1 MGTTLHDLSYGLG
14 VAVHPVNLLAGAL
27 GVIVGT
33 TIGVIPALGP
43 TQGAALLLPIVF
55 RLPPATGLIFLSGL
69 YMGAIYGGS
78 VTSILFNIPGTP
90 MSVASAFD
98 GYPMALKGHGS
109 RALAGSALSA
119 FIAGTACIVLFTFFA
134 RPLAEYA
141 LTWGPPEYFSVMLL
155 AYAALAGLEGGS
167 LVKSSISVLIGLI
180 LTGVGVDIITG
191 MPRITFGS
199 TNLLAGVKFLV
210 VVVGM
215 FGIGELLRAAEENIM
230 TKSAVKA
237 KVRIADIVGALR
249 EMAGYWKTFLR
260 STLIGFWIGVLP
272 GTGATPASFVGYGL
286 AKRFSKNPEKFGT
299 GALEGVVAPESAASS
314 AEVGSL
320 LPLVTLGIPGSPT
333 AAVILGALMIW
344 GLQPGPLLMI
354 DHPEIVWGFVASMY
368 IAATLSMILNLFAI
382 PLWTQI
388 LKIPFTVQV
397 PLIVFLC
404 YIGGYTENNTLFTM
418 WMVLVFGVIGFLFK
432 KFGYPLSPL
441 VVAIV
446 LGDDTE
452 SSFRRSLILSSGNPS
467 IFFTRPVSL
476 VLLLLALALFLFPLV
491 SPAMKKFRKRPAASA
506 RIAKESEAA
515 SPAPPLPENVQ
526 VDGSKVEGG

>member
-1 MGTTLHDLSYGLG
+1 MWQAIHDLAFGLS
-14 VAVHPVNLLAGAL
+14 VAVHPLNLLAGAL
-27 GVIVGT
+27 GVITGT
-33 TIGVIPALGP
+33 VIGVIPALGP

-55 RLPPATGLIFLSGL
+55 RLPPSTGLIFLSGL

-90 MSVASAFD
+90 MSAASAFD
-98 GYPMALKGHGS
+98 GYPMALKGEGA
-109 RALAGSALSA
+109 RALSASALSA
-119 FIAGTACIVLFTFFA
+119 FIAGTVCILLFTFFA
-134 RPLAEYA
+134 RPIAEYA
-141 LTWGPPEYFSVMLL
+141 LTWGPPEYFSVMIL

-167 LVKSSISVLIGLI
+167 VIKTSVSVLMGLI
-180 LTGVGVDIITG
+180 LTGIGVDVITG
-191 MPRITFGS
+191 MPRITYGS
-199 TNLLAGVKFLV
+199 YELLAGIKFLV

-230 TKSAVKA
+230 TKGVVKA
-237 KVRIADIVGALR
+237 TVHVSDIVGALR

-286 AKRFSKNPEKFGT
+286 AKKFSKHPEKFGT
-299 GALEGVVAPESAASS
+299 GDLEGVVAPESAASS

-354 DHPEIVWGFVASMY
+354 DHPEIVWGFIASMY
-368 IAATLSMILNLFAI
+368 IAAILSMILNLFCI
-382 PLWTQI
+382 PIWTKI
-388 LKIPFTVQV
+388 LHIPFTVQV
-397 PLIVFLC
+397 PLIIFLC
-404 YIGGYTENNTLFTM
+404 YIGGYTENNTLVTM
-418 WMVLVFGVIGFLFK
+418 WMVFVFGVIGFLFK
-432 KFGYPLSPL
+432 KLGYPLAPL

-452 SSFRRSLILSSGNPS
+452 SHFRRSLILSRGSPS

-476 VLLLLALALFLFPLV
+476 ILLLLALLLFLFPLIT
-491 SPAMKKFRKRPAASA
+491 PAIKRMKRPPRAAPPAHAAS
-506 RIAKESEAA
+506 
-515 SPAPPLPENVQ
+515 
-526 VDGSKVEGG
+526 GGTA

>member
-1 MGTTLHDLSYGLG
+1 MWQAIHDLTFGLG
-14 VAVHPVNLLAGAL
+14 VAVHPFNLLAGAL
-27 GVIVGT
+27 GVITGT
-33 TIGVIPALGP
+33 VIGVIPALGP
-43 TQGAALLLPIVF
+43 TQGAALLLPVVF

-90 MSVASAFD
+90 MSAASAFD
-98 GYPMALKGHGS
+98 GYPMALKGQGA

-119 FIAGTACIVLFTFFA
+119 FIAGTVCIILFTFFA
-134 RPLAEYA
+134 RPIAEYA

-215 FGIGELLRAAEENIM
+215 FGIGEL
-230 TKSAVKA
+230 
-237 KVRIADIVGALR
+237 
-249 EMAGYWKTFLR
+249 
-260 STLIGFWIGVLP
+260 
-272 GTGATPASFVGYGL
+272 
-286 AKRFSKNPEKFGT
+286 
-299 GALEGVVAPESAASS
+299 EGVVAPESAASS

-354 DHPEIVWGFVASMY
+354 DHPEIVWGFIASMY

-452 SSFRRSLILSSGNPS
+452 SSFRRSLILPSGNPS

-476 VLLLLALALFLFPLV
+476 FPLLLALTLFLFPLV

>member
-1 MGTTLHDLSYGLG
+1 MGQAIHDLMFGLG
-14 VAVHPVNLLAGAL
+14 VAVQPFNLLAGAL
-27 GVIVGT
+27 GVVAGT
-33 TIGVIPALGP
+33 VIGVIPALGP
-43 TQGAALLLPIVF
+43 TQGAALLLPVVF
-55 RLPPATGLIFLSGL
+55 RLPPSTGLIFLSGL

-90 MSVASAFD
+90 MAAASAFD
-98 GYPMALKGHGS
+98 GYPMALKGQGA

-119 FIAGTACIVLFTFFA
+119 FIAGTVCIILFTLFA
-134 RPLAEYA
+134 RPIAEYA
-141 LTWGPPEYFSVMLL
+141 LTWGPPEYFSVMIL

-167 LVKSSISVLIGLI
+167 VIKTSVSVLIGLI
-180 LTGVGVDIITG
+180 LTAVGVDVITG
-191 MPRITFGS
+191 MPRLTYGS
-199 TNLLAGVKFLV
+199 FQLLAGIKFLV

-230 TKSAVKA
+230 TKGVVKA
-237 KVRIADIVGALR
+237 TVHVSDIVGALR

-286 AKRFSKNPEKFGT
+286 AKKFSKHPEKFGT
-299 GALEGVVAPESAASS
+299 GDLEGVVAPESASSS

-354 DHPEIVWGFVASMY
+354 DHPDIVWGFIASMY
-368 IAATLSMILNLFAI
+368 IAATLSMILNMFAI

-388 LKIPFTVQV
+388 LKVPFTVQV
-397 PLIVFLC
+397 PLIIFLC

-418 WMVLVFGVIGFLFK
+418 WMVLAFGLVGFLFK
-432 KFGYPLSPL
+432 KLGYPLAPL

-452 SSFRRSLILSSGNPS
+452 SSFRRSLILSRGSPS

-476 VLLLLALALFLFPLV
+476 VLLLLALALFLFPV
-491 SPAMKKFRKRPAASA
+491 YSSAMKKFRKRPTSGPGVAAGA
-506 RIAKESEAA
+506 
-515 SPAPPLPENVQ
+515 V
-526 VDGSKVEGG
+526 GST

>member
-1 MGTTLHDLSYGLG
+1 MGTALHDLSYGLG
-14 VAVHPVNLLAGAL
+14 VAVHPLNLLAGAL

-98 GYPMALKGHGS
+98 GYPMAMKGQGA

-167 LVKSSISVLIGLI
+167 LVKSSISVLLGLI
-180 LTGVGVDIITG
+180 LTAIGVDIITG

-199 TNLLAGVKFLV
+199 TDLLAGIKFLV

-230 TKSAVKA
+230 SKSAVKA
-237 KVRIADIVGALR
+237 KVRLADIVGALK
-249 EMAGYWKTFLR
+249 EMSGYWKTFLR

-299 GALEGVVAPESAASS
+299 GVLEGVVAPESAASS

-344 GLQPGPLLMI
+344 GLQPGPLLMV
-354 DHPEIVWGFVASMY
+354 DHPEIVWGFIASMY
-368 IAATLSMILNLFAI
+368 IAAVLSMVLNMSAI

-418 WMVLVFGVIGFLFK
+418 WMVLVFGVIGFFFK
-432 KFGYPLSPL
+432 KLGYPLSPL

-452 SSFRRSLILSSGNPS
+452 SSFRRSLIISGGNPS

-476 VLLLLALALFLFPLV
+476 SLLLLALALFLFPLV
-491 SPAMKKFRKRPAASA
+491 SPAMKRFRKQPAPGPAAETGD
-506 RIAKESEAA
+506 RAA
-515 SPAPPLPENVQ
+515 
-526 VDGSKVEGG
+526 

>member
-1 MGTTLHDLSYGLG
+1 MWQAIQDLTFGLG
-14 VAVHPVNLLAGAL
+14 VAVHPLNLLAGAL
-27 GVIVGT
+27 GVITGT
-33 TIGVIPALGP
+33 IIGVIPALGP
-43 TQGAALLLPIVF
+43 TQGAALLLPVVF

-90 MSVASAFD
+90 MSAASAFD
-98 GYPMALKGHGS
+98 GYPMALKGQGA

-119 FIAGTACIVLFTFFA
+119 FIAGTVCVILFTFFA
-134 RPLAEYA
+134 RPIAEYA

-167 LVKSSISVLIGLI
+167 VIKTSVSVLIGLI
-180 LTGVGVDIITG
+180 LTGIGVDVITG
-191 MPRITFGS
+191 MPRITYGS
-199 TNLLAGVKFLV
+199 TDLLAGIKFLV

-230 TKSAVKA
+230 TKGAVKA
-237 KVRIADIVGALR
+237 KVGLKDIAGALR
-249 EMAGYWKTFLR
+249 EMLGYWKTFIR

-286 AKRFSKNPEKFGT
+286 AKKFAKNPEKFGT

-344 GLQPGPLLMI
+344 GLQPGPLLML
-354 DHPEIVWGFVASMY
+354 DHPEIVWGFIASMY
-368 IAATLSMILNLFAI
+368 IAAVLSMILNLFCI

-388 LKIPFTVQV
+388 LRIPFTVQV
-397 PLIVFLC
+397 PLIIFLC

-476 VLLLLALALFLFPLV
+476 FLLLLALALFLFPLV

>member
-1 MGTTLHDLSYGLG
+1 MWQAIHDLGFGLG
-14 VAVHPVNLLAGAL
+14 VALHPVNLLAGAA
-27 GVIVGT
+27 GVIAGT
-33 TIGVIPALGP
+33 VIGVIPALGP

-90 MSVASAFD
+90 MAAASAFD
-98 GYPMALKGHGS
+98 GYPMALKGKGA

-119 FIAGTACIVLFTFFA
+119 FIAGTVCIILFTFFA
-134 RPLAEYA
+134 RPIAEYA
-141 LTWGPPEYFSVMLL
+141 LTWGPPEYFSVMVL

-167 LVKSSISVLIGLI
+167 VTKTSVSVLVGLI
-180 LTGVGVDIITG
+180 LTTIGVDVITG
-191 MPRITFGS
+191 IPRLTYGS
-199 TNLLAGVKFLV
+199 YDLLAGIKFLV

-215 FGIGELLRAAEENIM
+215 FGIGELVRAAEENIM
-230 TKSAVKA
+230 SKSAVKA
-237 KVRIADIVGALR
+237 KVTVADIVGALK
-249 EMAGYWKTFLR
+249 EMVGYWRTFLR
-260 STLIGFWIGVLP
+260 STIIGFWIGVLP

-286 AKRFSKNPEKFGT
+286 AKKFSKHPEKFGT
-299 GALEGVVAPESAASS
+299 GDLEGVVAPESASSS

-344 GLQPGPLLMI
+344 GLQPGPLLMV
-354 DHPEIVWGFVASMY
+354 DHPDIVWGFIASMY
-368 IAATLSMILNLFAI
+368 IAAVLSMILNMFAI

-397 PLIVFLC
+397 PLIIFLC
-404 YIGGYTENNTLFTM
+404 YIGGYTENNTLVTM
-418 WMVLVFGVIGFLFK
+418 WMVFVFGIIGFLFK
-432 KFGYPLSPL
+432 KMGYPLAPL

-452 SSFRRSLILSSGNPS
+452 SHFRRSLILSRGSPS

-476 VLLLLALALFLFPLV
+476 ILLLLALALFLFPLIA
-491 SPAMKKFRKRPAASA
+491 PAIKRMKRPPRAAP
-506 RIAKESEAA
+506 
-515 SPAPPLPENVQ
+515 PAPAT
-526 VDGSKVEGG
+526 GGTTA

>member
-1 MGTTLHDLSYGLG
+1 VTSTLHDLAFGLG
-14 VAVHPVNLLAGAL
+14 VAVLPINLLAGAL
-27 GVIVGT
+27 GVVAGT
-33 TIGVIPALGP
+33 VIGVIPALGP
-43 TQGAALLLPIVF
+43 TQGCALLLPIVF

-90 MSVASAFD
+90 MAAASAFD
-98 GYPMALKGHGS
+98 GYPMALKGEGA

-119 FIAGTACIVLFTFFA
+119 FIAGTVCIILFTFFA

-141 LTWGPPEYFSVMLL
+141 LTWGPPEYFSVMIV
-155 AYAALAGLEGGS
+155 AYAALAGLGGTS
-167 LVKSSISVLIGLI
+167 VIRSIVSVIFGLV
-180 LTGVGVDIITG
+180 LTTIGVDIITG

-199 TNLLAGVKFLV
+199 YQMLAGIKFLV

-215 FGIGELLRAAEENIM
+215 FGIGELLRAGEENIM
-230 TKSAVKA
+230 TKGAVKA
-237 KVRIADIVGALR
+237 KVTFKDIAGALK
-249 EMAGYWKTFLR
+249 EMAGYWKTFIR

-286 AKRFSKNPEKFGT
+286 AKRFSKDPSKFGT
-299 GALEGVVAPESAASS
+299 GTLEGVVGPEAAASS
-314 AEVGSL
+314 AEVGAL

-344 GLQPGPLLMI
+344 GLQPGPLLMV
-354 DHPEIVWGFVASMY
+354 DHPDIVWGFIASMY
-368 IAATLSMILNLFAI
+368 IAAILSMVLNLFAI

-418 WMVLVFGVIGFLFK
+418 WMVLIFGVIGFLFK
-432 KFGYPLSPL
+432 KLDYPLSPM

-452 SSFRRSLILSSGNPS
+452 SAFRRSLILSKGNPA

-476 VLLLLALALFLFPLV
+476 VLLLLAAFLFLFPLIA
-491 SPAMKKFRKRPAASA
+491 PAMKKLKRPPAAA
-506 RIAKESEAA
+506 PAA
-515 SPAPPLPENVQ
+515 
-526 VDGSKVEGG
+526 